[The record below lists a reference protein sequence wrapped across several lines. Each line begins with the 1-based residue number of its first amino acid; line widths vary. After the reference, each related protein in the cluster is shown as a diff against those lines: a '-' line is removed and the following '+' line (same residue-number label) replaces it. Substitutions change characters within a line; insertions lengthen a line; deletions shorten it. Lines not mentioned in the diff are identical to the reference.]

1 LQLVRALG
9 VFAVVAASFEHDHKA
24 ASPFRRRAE
33 QPMGTVEP
41 RVESKANPY
50 IKLIT

>member
-1 LQLVRALG
+1 LRFVRALG
-9 VFAVVAASFEHDHKA
+9 VFAVAAASFGMTKPPSH
-24 ASPFRRRAE
+24 RRRAA